1 MTNKSRIVDYD
12 NIYIWVH
19 VNLGTQFTVAIQWSN
34 YHKYTLPL
42 KLDTVLISGVHSWVL
57 PPSSQHSGSC
67 KVPVSPEYC
76 PLPSGHMVWN
86 GSLTPWVFTPFHR
99 IQGQG
104 IVPAS
109 PEYCPLLIGLRVRA
123 WFLHPLSIAPSPQD
137 SGSRHVSCFPW
148 VLPPTLRTHCL
159 KWFPYPLSFASF
171 SFLAIQWSNYHKY
184 TLPLKLDT
192 VLISGVHSSV
202 LPPSSQ
208 HSGSGHNS
216 CLPWVLPLLIGLR
229 VRAWFLHP
237 LNIATFSQD
246 SGSGHS
252 SCIPW
257 VLPLPYRIQG
267 HGMIPASSE
276 YCPSLQDSRFDFC
289 IPWILPCPHRTRVRT
304 GFLHPLAESS
314 PGMHGSGFSS
324 YSQISL
330 VSDHFQGC
338 QNYIFK
344 IFFNLFTCISFGYK
358 ILNFIEHKLQNE
370 NSFLKNLPCNNS
382 FKEHFVEVQLLDNES
397 SKC

>member
-42 KLDTVLISGVHSWVL
+42 KLDTVLISGVHSWGL
-57 PPSSQHSGSC
+57 PHSSQHSGSC

-86 GSLTPWVFTPFHR
+86 GSLTPWVLTPFHR

-109 PEYCPLLIGLRVRA
+109 PEYC
-123 WFLHPLSIAPSPQD
+123 
-137 SGSRHVSCFPW
+137 
-148 VLPPTLRTHCL
+148 
-159 KWFPYPLSFASF
+159 
-171 SFLAIQWSNYHKY
+171 
-184 TLPLKLDT
+184 
-192 VLISGVHSSV
+192 
-202 LPPSSQ
+202 
-208 HSGSGHNS
+208 
-216 CLPWVLPLLIGLR
+216 PLLIGLR

-257 VLPLPYRIQG
+257 VLPLPHRIQG

-276 YCPSLQDSRFDFC
+276 YCPSSQDSRSDFC

-344 IFFNLFTCISFGYK
+344 IFFNLFISFGYK
-358 ILNFIEHKLQNE
+358 ILNFIEHKLQNK
-370 NSFLKNLPCNNS
+370 NSFLINLPCNNS
-382 FKEHFVEVQLLDNES
+382 FNEHFVEVQVLDNES
-397 SKC
+397 SKCFKTFLLSIMDLKCFFNNVFSWS

>member
-1 MTNKSRIVDYD
+1 MQGSCI
-12 NIYIWVH
+12 
-19 VNLGTQFTVAIQWSN
+19 
-34 YHKYTLPL
+34 P
-42 KLDTVLISGVHSWVL
+42 WVL
-57 PPSSQHSGSC
+57 PPALRTHGLEWFSYPLSIYPFSQDSGS
-67 KVPVSPEYC
+67 
-76 PLPSGHMVWN
+76 GH
-86 GSLTPWVFTPFHR
+86 SSCIPWVLPPPHR
-99 IQGQG
+99 TQGQG
-104 IVPAS
+104 MIPAS
-109 PEYCPLLIGLRVRA
+109 PEYCPLPTGLRVKA
-123 WFLHPLSIAPSPQD
+123 CFLFPLSIA
-137 SGSRHVSCFPW
+137 
-148 VLPPTLRTHCL
+148 PTLRTHCL

-257 VLPLPYRIQG
+257 VLPLPHRIQG

-358 ILNFIEHKLQNE
+358 ILNFIEHKLQNK

-397 SKC
+397 SKCFKPFYGGILLPSLVR